1 MFVIGRSANTPRTAL
16 LFQEPTMR
24 FAVTAVPTLA
34 AAVCAHSSQGSVALD
49 NLHLR
54 LAEQRH
60 LRRPVLRLR
69 RGQRRR
75 GQRHRRPHPLSSAA
89 SQPLTPPSHQRDLRV
104 HQRRL
109 PVQVD
114 PAPPSRVQGRGARRC
129 HRAAAAVCASLPL
142 RHRSPNRHRPFAPFN
157 PAADIS
163 GALSSADSSGSG
175 YKSPSATLPARC
187 RSLRPTPGRDSCSRW
202 GLRCWVERTNEY
214 VFLIEMT

>member
-1 MFVIGRSANTPRTAL
+1 
-16 LFQEPTMR
+16 MR

-75 GQRHRRPHPLSSAA
+75 AA
-89 SQPLTPPSHQRDLRV
+89 NATECGSPTNVTYACTNADFQFKSTP
-104 HQRRL
+104 RL
-109 PVQVD
+109 Q
-114 PAPPSRVQGRGARRC
+114 AECKAEEL
-129 HRAAAAVCASLPL
+129 AAATGQQQHLPL